1 MIIKWYNC
9 SDDKRTL
16 NKSLS
21 FVDASTCNVYSAC
34 NMDNP
39 NFIVDSVK
47 GNYVSFDNKCYFVN
61 SRSYLNGKWLISCT
75 ADDLANN
82 HNALVNLSVLVARSE
97 TFKNNDIIDNLIT
110 IKPQRQ
116 IIGDSYG
123 KAVISNTETSY
134 IIGVI

>member
-1 MIIKWYNC
+1 MTIKWYIC
-9 SDDKRTL
+9 SDDKKTL

-21 FVDASTCNVYSAC
+21 FVGADTCNIYGSC
-34 NMDNP
+34 NMDSP
-39 NFIVDSVK
+39 NFIVDNVK

-61 SRSYLNGKWLISCT
+61 SRTYLNGKWVISCT
-75 ADDLANN
+75 SDDLANN
-82 HNALVNLSVLVARSE
+82 HNGLVNLNVLVARSE

-116 IIGDSYG
+116 IIGDNYG
-123 KAVISNTETSY
+123 KAVISNTETTY

>member
-1 MIIKWYNC
+1 MTIKWYNC
-9 SDDKRTL
+9 SDDRKTL

-21 FVDASTCNVYSAC
+21 FVDADTCNIYGLC
-34 NMDNP
+34 NMDSP
-39 NFIVDSVK
+39 NFIVDNVK
-47 GNYVSFDNKCYFVN
+47 GNYVSFGNKLYSVN
-61 SRSYLNGKWLISCT
+61 SKTYMNGKWVISCT

-116 IIGDSYG
+116 IIGNSYG
-123 KAVISNTETSY
+123 RNVISNTETTY